1 MAIITISR
9 QFGSGGEALA
19 RLVADKMGYLL
30 VNKKMMVENL
40 QSYGVEDDFEQF
52 DEKNFRN
59 IDHAGFRKAEEKRRH
74 YLETMHNFIYELA
87 MRENLVLLGRGGQV
101 LFKEFLPAL
110 HVKVIAPLKCRLDSV
125 CKSYG
130 LDEAVAARLI
140 EEQDQD
146 RQEYLRQIFGYNW
159 LDLDLYHLVVNTG
172 LLGLEEAVDL
182 VVNAAR
188 SKGKMGDS
196 PALSLDDSLQEQ
208 GLLISQ
214 VQDATGNAPSF
225 AHHSEEEFA
234 RMLDFYQIKWLY
246 EPKTF
251 PLEWD
256 SEGNIT
262 VAFSPDFY
270 LPEQDL
276 YVELT
281 TQKQKLV
288 WRKNKK
294 ARRLK
299 EIYPQIRLKIIYGR
313 DYRGLLQKYG
323 IEEKGE

>member
-1 MAIITISR
+1 MTVITISR
-9 QFGSGGEALA
+9 QFGSGGEAIA
-19 RLVADKMGYLL
+19 GWWPIKWVTFWSTKNDGRKFAFMRDR
-30 VNKKMMVENL
+30 
-40 QSYGVEDDFEQF
+40 DDFEQF
-52 DEKNFRN
+52 DEKFFATLIMPAFEKPR
-59 IDHAGFRKAEEKRRH
+59 KRRR
-74 YLETMHNFIYELA
+74 YLETMHNFIYDLA

-101 LFKEFLPAL
+101 LFKDFLPAL

-130 LDEAVAARLI
+130 LDEAGAARLI

-172 LLGLEEAVDL
+172 ILGLEEAVDL

-188 SKGKMGDS
+188 NKSKTADF
-196 PALSLDDSLQEQ
+196 PVLSLNDSSQEQ
-208 GLLISQ
+208 GLLNSQ

-225 AHHSEEEFA
+225 AHPSEEEFA

-276 YVELT
+276 
-281 TQKQKLV
+281 
-288 WRKNKK
+288 
-294 ARRLK
+294 
-299 EIYPQIRLKIIYGR
+299 
-313 DYRGLLQKYG
+313 
-323 IEEKGE
+323 